1 MNGDAR
7 VAENNLP
14 VEHTVEHAVERIVE
28 PGLVPDPTRWYAVR
42 TRSRHEKLVARQLE
56 TQGIQSFLPIVTK
69 ISKWSDR
76 QKEVELPLFSGYA
89 FVRLD
94 HASGDRVRVL
104 QTQGVV
110 SFVGVQGSG
119 IPIPD
124 QEIENINILLASKVS
139 YQERQY
145 LHVGQRVRV
154 CGGALD
160 GVEGIL
166 SAENS
171 DHSVVISVG
180 LIQRSISVRV
190 AGYNI
195 EPI

>member
-7 VAENNLP
+7 MAVIDVPIEGS
-14 VEHTVEHAVERIVE
+14 TV
-28 PGLVPDPTRWYAVR
+28 DQTRWYAVR
-42 TRSRHEKLVARQLE
+42 TRSRHEKLVSRQLE
-56 TQGIQSFLPIVTK
+56 SQGIQSFLPVITK

-76 QKEVELPLFSGYA
+76 RKEVELPLFSGYA

-110 SFVGVQGSG
+110 NFVGVQGSG
-119 IPIPD
+119 VPIPD
-124 QEIENINILLASKVS
+124 QEIENINILVASKVT
-139 YQERQY
+139 YQERPY
-145 LHVGQRVRV
+145 LQVGQRVRV

-166 SAENS
+166 AAENS
-171 DHSVVISVG
+171 DRSLVISVG

-190 AGYNI
+190 AGYNVEAI
-195 EPI
+195 